1 MLLVVS
7 KEGAAMRFR
16 SVTPIRAAKVSYI
29 VMSAVLCVIGILFMT
44 RPRISATAMGYIL
57 GAALV
62 IFGIAKMAGYFAKDL
77 YRLAFQYDLETG
89 IILLVLGIIILIFPG
104 GMMNVISIALGVL
117 ILADGLFK
125 IRIALDAR
133 RFGIERWWLTIV
145 LAAAAILTG
154 VVLVFQSARGAAL
167 LTVVLGA
174 ALLAD
179 GLLCL
184 YVAATMVKIVAN
196 QYPDE
201 VVIEVDGRAG
211 HPGHRHV

>member
-1 MLLVVS
+1 
-7 KEGAAMRFR
+7 MRFR

-29 VMSAVLCVIGILFMT
+29 VMSAVLCVIGILFMA

-62 IFGIAKMAGYFAKDL
+62 IFGIAKMAGYFARDL

-89 IILLVLGIIILIFPG
+89 IILLVLGVIILIFPG
-104 GMMNVISIALGVL
+104 MMMNIISIALGVL

-145 LAAAAILTG
+145 LAAAAITFG
-154 VVLVFQSARGAAL
+154 VVLVFQSARGAAF
-167 LTVVLGA
+167 LTVLLGA
-174 ALLAD
+174 ALLME
-179 GLLCL
+179 GLLSL
-184 YVAATMVKIVAN
+184 YVVVTMVKIVKN
-196 QYPDE
+196 QYLDE
-201 VVIEVDGRAG
+201 VIIETDDKPSRIK
-211 HPGHRHV
+211 HHWI